1 MWAWQL
7 PIGYCLPLLH
17 YPTIAMSRI
26 KSFFKIE
33 SEMIKDDM
41 RKLLFSRQKSLISN
55 PLGVILLQFIMYN

>member
-17 YPTIAMSRI
+17 YPTIAMLRI

>member
-1 MWAWQL
+1 MWAWPL

-17 YPTIAMSRI
+17 YPTIVMSRI